1 MKTYSI
7 NINRKLEI
15 DLYTLINL
23 CYPSNGMSALW
34 VDSIE
39 IMESLDKIY
48 DCKLNLK
55 TNVMIEQKYGAP
67 TITITLG
74 DILESIKKICQG
86 GIVRKDLQKRIFNSY
101 YESKIRINKTSIYGI
116 MRGSIPL
123 YTSGFKHS
131 V

>member
-101 YESKIRINKTSIYGI
+101 YENTTHDLDSETHDCILQVASFGEVIYG
-116 MRGSIPL
+116 
-123 YTSGFKHS
+123 
-131 V
+131 

>member
-86 GIVRKDLQKRIFNSY
+86 GIVRKDLQ
-101 YESKIRINKTSIYGI
+101 
-116 MRGSIPL
+116 
-123 YTSGFKHS
+123 
-131 V
+131 